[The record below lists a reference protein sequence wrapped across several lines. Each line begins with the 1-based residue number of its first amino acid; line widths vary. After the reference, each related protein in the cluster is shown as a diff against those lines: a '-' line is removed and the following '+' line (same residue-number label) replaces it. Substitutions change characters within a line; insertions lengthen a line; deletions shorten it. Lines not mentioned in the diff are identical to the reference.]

1 MVDGPEA
8 ALITRRPLPAGTSR
22 ERPHHAVRAH
32 DSYVPTWCC
41 TIALLQPNLP
51 EMYASVRSSREWLQ
65 IWSVSPNSINSP
77 ARVSAFMNA
86 AGAYAPA
93 MP

>member
-1 MVDGPEA
+1 
-8 ALITRRPLPAGTSR
+8 
-22 ERPHHAVRAH
+22 
-32 DSYVPTWCC
+32 
-41 TIALLQPNLP
+41 
-51 EMYASVRSSREWLQ
+51 LQ